1 MKITQISFSKTVES
15 QVMGAGIWTK
25 ISVTGEVGE
34 NENVANAIEE
44 AKTEVETALQKYL
57 PQQPDFLAAEKR
69 QTFQDLKK
77 ELNATSK

>member
-1 MKITQISFSKTVES
+1 MKITKISYSKTVES

-57 PQQPDFLAAEKR
+57 PQP
-69 QTFQDLKK
+69 QTGDLYFNVTKNK
-77 ELNATSK
+77 EEIG

>member
-25 ISVTGEVGE
+25 ISVTGEVRE

>member
-34 NENVANAIEE
+34 KENVANAIEE

-57 PQQPDFLAAEKR
+57 PQP
-69 QTFQDLKK
+69 QTGDLYFNVTKNK
-77 ELNATSK
+77 EERG

>member
-15 QVMGAGIWTK
+15 EVMGAGIWTK

-57 PQQPDFLAAEKR
+57 PQP
-69 QTFQDLKK
+69 QTGDLYFNVTKNK
-77 ELNATSK
+77 EEIG

>member
-57 PQQPDFLAAEKR
+57 PQP
-69 QTFQDLKK
+69 QTGDLYFNVTKNK
-77 ELNATSK
+77 EEHG

>member
-44 AKTEVETALQKYL
+44 AKTEVETALKKYL
-57 PQQPDFLAAEKR
+57 PQP
-69 QTFQDLKK
+69 QTGDLYFNVTKNK
-77 ELNATSK
+77 EEIG

>member
-34 NENVANAIEE
+34 KENVANAIEE

-57 PQQPDFLAAEKR
+57 PQP
-69 QTFQDLKK
+69 QTGDLYFNVTKNK
-77 ELNATSK
+77 EEIG

>member
-25 ISVTGEVGE
+25 ISVIGEVGE

-57 PQQPDFLAAEKR
+57 PQP
-69 QTFQDLKK
+69 QTGDLYFNVTKNK
-77 ELNATSK
+77 EEIG

>member
-57 PQQPDFLAAEKR
+57 PQP
-69 QTFQDLKK
+69 QTGDLYFNVTKNK
-77 ELNATSK
+77 EEIG

>member
-44 AKTEVETALQKYL
+44 AKTEVETALKKHL
-57 PQQPDFLAAEKR
+57 PEP
-69 QTFQDLKK
+69 QTGDLYFNVSTGKK
-77 ELNATSK
+77 ES

>member
-1 MKITQISFSKTVES
+1 MKITKISFSKTVES

-57 PQQPDFLAAEKR
+57 PQP
-69 QTFQDLKK
+69 QTGDLYFNVTKNK
-77 ELNATSK
+77 EEIG

>member
-57 PQQPDFLAAEKR
+57 PQP
-69 QTFQDLKK
+69 QTGDLYFNVSTGKK
-77 ELNATSK
+77 ES